1 MESLSLTKEELKN
14 KDKYLLEIEFKI
26 TNFKSNKI

>member
-14 KDKYLLEIEFKI
+14 MDKYLLEIEFKI